1 MKTEKIQLRSEEE
14 LTVRIVKEGVAGF
27 VSIYQATE
35 NDEKSRAFLN
45 KLIAVTTG
53 VILIAF
59 VIHVLK

>member
-27 VSIYQATE
+27 VSIYQATME
-35 NDEKSRAFLN
+35 
-45 KLIAVTTG
+45 